1 LIWFAPSAPGL
12 ASQAIRTSPLVV
24 AMAESHP
31 LADRPELTVAE
42 VIDETFPGI
51 VEWCDAVWLG
61 YWGLDTYRGAP
72 ARRTDDIALTPE
84 EVASIV
90 ASGRAITTVPEMV
103 AVPFHDLGIRAIRLV
118 DAEPAVLTLVWPRGG
133 ATPLVAELAEMAR
146 RMYEP
151 DAPAAPAAPA

>member
-1 LIWFAPSAPGL
+1 
-12 ASQAIRTSPLVV
+12 
-24 AMAESHP
+24 
-31 LADRPELTVAE
+31 
-42 VIDETFPGI
+42 
-51 VEWCDAVWLG
+51 
-61 YWGLDTYRGAP
+61 
-72 ARRTDDIALTPE
+72 
-84 EVASIV
+84 
-90 ASGRAITTVPEMV
+90 MV